1 MIDGFDRSEEGQAL
15 AALLRH
21 HAPPRPD
28 ARAAAAR
35 VLNRLQSPRQESRL
49 LRLLPLGLAAAAA
62 AVAAVVYFAP
72 PTQPPPS
79 LPVPAPAALAPAVKA
94 ELVAELAVGV
104 RSVQGDLLVLDT
116 GLTRGL
122 RAGDCLAAGASRVR
136 VTAVGIFHA
145 RALLEAGP
153 APRRGDRLAAEADTE
168 PMKRARRF
176 ELVGG
181 DPGALFD
188 FGAVVEPLSPVE
200 ARQSGVADGRAL
212 MVIETFSSLLRGE
225 SVEPTLAGR
234 AGLKPGDVILSC
246 NGAGASSLG
255 DFTQALELTR
265 RSGLLKLRILRG
277 MSELELQAR

>member
-1 MIDGFDRSEEGQAL
+1 MSDGFDRSDEGQSV
-15 AALLRH
+15 AALLRR

-28 ARAAAAR
+28 ARAAASR
-35 VLNRLQSPRQESRL
+35 VLSRVQRPVRETRL
-49 LRLLPLGLAAAAA
+49 LRLLPFGLAAAAA

-79 LPVPAPAALAPAVKA
+79 SPAPSPAALAPAEKVELAA
-94 ELVAELAVGV
+94 ELVVGV
-104 RSVQGDLLVLDT
+104 RSVGEGLLVLDA

-122 RAGDCLAAGASRVR
+122 RVGDILAAGASRVR

-145 RALLEAGP
+145 RALVEGGP
-153 APRRGDRLAAEADTE
+153 ALRRGDRLAAEADTE

-181 DPGALFD
+181 DPGALFE

-200 ARQSGVADGRAL
+200 ARQYGVADGRAL

-246 NGAGASSLG
+246 NGVGASSLG

-265 RSGLLKLRILRG
+265 RSGLLRLRVLRG
-277 MSELELQAR
+277 MGEVELQVR